1 MSPAPLNDESAPVA
15 DHADRRRKW
24 RLTAAVVL
32 VAASVGVGVL
42 VGLGRDGTVGAV
54 FAQDRSLT
62 GGLGS
67 AAEDAPTRLP
77 AQVLPSL
84 GPGADVDLS
93 DYLGSPML
101 VNFWATW
108 CGPCI
113 TEMPVL
119 RDTSRQ
125 LAGQVTFLG
134 INVQDNEE
142 NALEFLQELDV
153 TYDQARDPLAE
164 YFTEVGGFGMP
175 TTLLIDEAGTIV
187 YRHTGAIEAAELR
200 DLLTR
205 HLDVRSGP
213 AG

>member
-1 MSPAPLNDESAPVA
+1 M
-15 DHADRRRKW
+15 
-24 RLTAAVVL
+24 VL
-32 VAASVGVGVL
+32 VAVSVGVGVL
-42 VGLGRDGTVGAV
+42 AGLGRDGGVGAV
-54 FAQDRSLT
+54 FAEDRLLT

-67 AAEDAPTRLP
+67 AGEDAPTSLP

-108 CGPCI
+108 CGPCV
-113 TEMPVL
+113 TDMPVL

-175 TTLLIDEAGTIV
+175 TTLLIDEAGKIV